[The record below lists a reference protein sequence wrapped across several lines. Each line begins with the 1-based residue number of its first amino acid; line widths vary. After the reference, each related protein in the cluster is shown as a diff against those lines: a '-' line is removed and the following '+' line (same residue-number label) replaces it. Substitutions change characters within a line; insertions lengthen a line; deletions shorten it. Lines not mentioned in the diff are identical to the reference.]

1 MKTFIQIFKN
11 KYALAAIAFL
21 IWLAFFDR
29 NDFFSQY
36 ERSKKLRELKESKQ
50 YYNVKINDAAAEL
63 RRREADPAA
72 FEKLAREKYY
82 MRKAGE
88 DLYIFE
94 E

>member
-1 MKTFIQIFKN
+1 MKFLISIIKN
-11 KYALAAIAFL
+11 KYFLASFAFL
-21 IWLAFFDR
+21 LWISFFDR

-36 ERSKKLRELKESKQ
+36 DRINKLKDLKESQ
-50 YYNVKINDAAAEL
+50 EYYNNKIQEASAEL
-63 RRREADPAA
+63 KRRETDPLA

-82 MRKAGE
+82 MKRQGE

>member
-1 MKTFIQIFKN
+1 M
-11 KYALAAIAFL
+11 LSAIAFL

-29 NDFFSQY
+29 NDFFAQY
-36 ERSKKLRELKESKQ
+36 ERSKKLKELKESSH
-50 YYNVKINDAAAEL
+50 YYDVKINDAATEL

-82 MRKAGE
+82 MRKPGE

>member
-1 MKTFIQIFKN
+1 MKFLVTIFKN

-21 IWLAFFDR
+21 VWLAFFDR
-29 NDFFSQY
+29 NDFFAQY
-36 ERSKKLRELKESKQ
+36 ERSKKLSELKESSH
-50 YYNVKINDAAAEL
+50 YYDLKINEATTEL
-63 RRREADPAA
+63 QRREADPAA

-82 MRKAGE
+82 MRKPGE